1 MTEIADRNEIA
12 GWMVD
17 ASVHGGS
24 VQRFYVYEL
33 NNKKAAAMA
42 RTAVAAT
49 DGDWVDTVKLLTIDD
64 LEGHGLKPGEV
75 KQII

>member
-1 MTEIADRNEIA
+1 M
-12 GWMVD
+12 
-17 ASVHGGS
+17 
-24 VQRFYVYEL
+24 QRFYVYEL